1 MSRRSVSNHQSRA
14 GRSNLTSPG
23 GCLRFDRRFGDL
35 GVPRLQHSSGTR
47 DTVEF
52 ERRNRILT
60 RLARLGA
67 AETLQAFAS
76 GEIDIDDLIEFER
89 GENLAGGLRDRRAR
103 LAQTQPSSAPM
114 AIASPPMQPPQGSG
128 AEAPELHENLPQSSV
143 LTAPLWS
150 TALET
155 AIPAMTDV
163 DPATRRRYATSIRS
177 MRQKLG
183 AFSLSEASFE
193 TLAEVESEVW
203 ADLQRAR
210 MRGLTVTTLRDLI
223 HRPAADRRAYL
234 KLHDIRVND
243 GVFLRLASVGARVW
257 NALATAAE
265 FPIDEQMIIL
275 LDREGEDMRVALR
288 RIAGKLGQSP
298 TVGCLRKLN
307 GRDWQTM
314 SKRWA
319 SSGSDWNH
327 MRRSLSAVLTSLFG
341 THRHPVRHQVID
353 AIPLRKEAER
363 VPNIS
368 PLKLAE
374 VVEHLP
380 EAVRFF
386 PWCLVLTGCRI
397 GEYLR
402 LTAEDLQPYA
412 SSIRIRGTKTDGS
425 DRTVYIDSAS
435 WWIIDAAIPCYL
447 QYGQLRRHWIAACT
461 ASGLSGVTLHDL
473 RHCSGQWAVEGGADE
488 GAIQDHLGH
497 ATRQMTARY
506 TRRANQ
512 GRAARALSDQVLPF
526 VKE

>member
-1 MSRRSVSNHQSRA
+1 MPFNDVEVVDALQYRA
-14 GRSNLTSPG
+14 VL
-23 GCLRFDRRFGDL
+23 L
-35 GVPRLQHSSGTR
+35 PRENCGTR
-47 DTVEF
+47 DSAEF
-52 ERRNRILT
+52 ERRNQILT
-60 RLARLGA
+60 RLARLRA
-67 AETLQAFAS
+67 VETLQAFAS

-89 GENLAGGLRDRRAR
+89 TENLAGGLRDRRAR
-103 LAQTQPSSAPM
+103 LAQQQPSSAPM
-114 AIASPPMQPPQGSG
+114 VIPSSQTPISQLSVT
-128 AEAPELHENLPQSSV
+128 EAPSGHEGLSESSV
-143 LTAPLWS
+143 LSAALWS
-150 TALET
+150 AALEV

-183 AFSLSEASFE
+183 AFSLSEAAFE
-193 TLAEVESEVW
+193 TLVDVESEVW

-210 MRGLTVTTLRDLI
+210 MRGLTVSILRDLT
-223 HRPAADRRAYL
+223 RGPAKERSAYL
-234 KLHDIRVND
+234 KLHDVRVNED
-243 GVFLRLASVGARVW
+243 VFRRLSSVYDRVW
-257 NALATAAE
+257 SALEEAAE

-275 LDREGEDMRVALR
+275 LDREGEDMRLALR

-298 TVGCLRKLN
+298 TVDCLRKLTR
-307 GRDWQTM
+307 RDWQTM
-314 SKRWA
+314 AKRWA

-327 MRRSLSAVLTSLFG
+327 MRRSLSAVLTSLLG
-341 THRHPVRHQVID
+341 THRHPFRHQVID

-368 PLKLAE
+368 PTKLAE

-402 LTAEDLQPYA
+402 LTEDDLQPYA
-412 SSIRIRGTKTDGS
+412 FSIRVRGTKTDAS
-425 DRTVYIDSAS
+425 DRTVYVDTAS
-435 WWIIDAAIPCYL
+435 WWIIESAIPCYL
-447 QYGQLRRHWIAACT
+447 QYGQLRRHWIAACQ
-461 ASGLSGVTLHDL
+461 AAGLSGVTLHDL